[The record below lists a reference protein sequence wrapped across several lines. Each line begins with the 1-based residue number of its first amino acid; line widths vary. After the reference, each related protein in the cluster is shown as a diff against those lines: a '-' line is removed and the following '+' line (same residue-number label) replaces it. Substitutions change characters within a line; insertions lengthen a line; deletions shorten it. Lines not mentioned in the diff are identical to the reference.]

1 MIKENTI
8 GVAFLGLGRMGET
21 HLRNLTAISGVKVV
35 VVADPAMER
44 AERGRAMTG
53 AEVALTD
60 PEKAIEHPSV
70 DVVIIVTPTNT
81 HARLIEVAANAGK
94 AVFSE
99 KPIALDLAETERIV
113 QVVRERKVPVQLGF
127 MRRYDPGYARAK
139 AKIEAGEL
147 GKLETYR
154 ALSRDT
160 YPPSLEFLLG
170 SGGLFLD
177 MAVHDLDLARFLV
190 GEVDEV
196 YSWGGVLIDE
206 RFAQANDA
214 DTAMTLLRF
223 KNGVL
228 GVVETSRHS
237 NWGYDIRTEV
247 AGSVGKVVVEA
258 PQKTPLLFAKDFA
271 SSYDHYENFPD
282 RFETGYRLQLEAFF
296 AALREGRTPTPWA
309 ARGPGD
315 APPGRRCHQEL
326 ARKTAGQAFG
336 DLHLNRRQRSE
347 RIEMSSPVVRGTHL
361 VDTGVRLTHTFET
374 QRER

>member
-1 MIKENTI
+1 M
-8 GVAFLGLGRMGET
+8 
-21 HLRNLTAISGVKVV
+21 
-35 VVADPAMER
+35 
-44 AERGRAMTG
+44 
-53 AEVALTD
+53 
-60 PEKAIEHPSV
+60 
-70 DVVIIVTPTNT
+70 
-81 HARLIEVAANAGK
+81 
-94 AVFSE
+94 
-99 KPIALDLAETERIV
+99 
-113 QVVRERKVPVQLGF
+113 QLGF

-147 GKLETYR
+147 GRLETFR

-177 MAVHDLDLARFLV
+177 MSVHDFDLARFLV

-196 YSWGGVLIDE
+196 CAWGGVLIDE

-214 DTAMTLLRF
+214 DTALTLLRF

-271 SSYDHYENFPD
+271 SSHDHYENFPD
-282 RFETGYRLQLEAFF
+282 RFEAAYRLQLEAFF
-296 AALREGRTPTPWA
+296 KALREGRTPTPGPEDALETLRLAVA
-309 ARGPGD
+309 ATKSWREKRP
-315 APPGRRCHQEL
+315 L
-326 ARKTAGQAFG
+326 K
-336 DLHLNRRQRSE
+336 LSE
-347 RIEMSSPVVRGTHL
+347 IGA
-361 VDTGVRLTHTFET
+361 
-374 QRER
+374 

>member
-1 MIKENTI
+1 MIKGNSI

-35 VVADPAMER
+35 VVADPAKER

-113 QVVRERKVPVQLGF
+113 KLVRERRVPVQLGF

-147 GKLETYR
+147 GKLETFR

-177 MAVHDLDLARFLV
+177 MALHDFDLARFLV

-196 YSWGGVLIDE
+196 YAWGGALIDE

-228 GVVETSRHS
+228 GVVETSRRS

-247 AGSVGKVVVEA
+247 AGSVGKVVIEA
-258 PQKTPLLFAKDFA
+258 PRKTPFVFAKSFA
-271 SSYDHYENFPD
+271 SSFDHYENFPD
-282 RFETGYRLQLEAFF
+282 RFDLGYRLELETFF
-296 AALREGRTPTPWA
+296 GALRGGKKPSPGPEDALETLRLAVA
-309 ARGPGD
+309 ATKSWREKRPVKIS
-315 APPGRRCHQEL
+315 EI
-326 ARKTAGQAFG
+326 TA
-336 DLHLNRRQRSE
+336 
-347 RIEMSSPVVRGTHL
+347 
-361 VDTGVRLTHTFET
+361 
-374 QRER
+374 

>member
-1 MIKENTI
+1 
-8 GVAFLGLGRMGET
+8 
-21 HLRNLTAISGVKVV
+21 
-35 VVADPAMER
+35 
-44 AERGRAMTG
+44 MTG

-127 MRRYDPGYARAK
+127 MRRYDPGYAKAK

-147 GKLETYR
+147 GKLETFR

-177 MAVHDLDLARFLV
+177 MSVHDLDLARFLV

-196 YSWGGVLIDE
+196 YAWGGVLIDE

-258 PQKTPLLFAKDFA
+258 PQKTPLLLSKDFA
-271 SSYDHYENFPD
+271 SSHDHYENFPD
-282 RFETGYRLQLEAFF
+282 RFEAGYRLQLEGFF
-296 AALREGRTPTPWA
+296 AALREGRTPTPGPEDALETLRLAVA
-309 ARGPGD
+309 ATKSWHEKRPVK
-315 APPGRRCHQEL
+315 L
-326 ARKTAGQAFG
+326 
-336 DLHLNRRQRSE
+336 SE
-347 RIEMSSPVVRGTHL
+347 IGT
-361 VDTGVRLTHTFET
+361 
-374 QRER
+374 

>member
-1 MIKENTI
+1 MLKENTI

-21 HLRNLTAISGVKVV
+21 HLRNLSAISGVKVV

-44 AERGRAMTG
+44 AERGRAMAG

-60 PEKAIEHPSV
+60 PEKAIDHPSV

-113 QVVRERKVPVQLGF
+113 KVVRERKVPVQLGF
-127 MRRYDPGYARAK
+127 MRRYDPGYAKAK

-147 GKLETYR
+147 GKLETFR

-196 YSWGGVLIDE
+196 YTWGGVLIDE

-214 DTAMTLLRF
+214 DTAVTLLRF

-296 AALREGRTPTPWA
+296 AALREGRTPAPGPQDALETLRLALA
-309 ARGPGD
+309 ATKSWHEKRPVK
-315 APPGRRCHQEL
+315 L
-326 ARKTAGQAFG
+326 
-336 DLHLNRRQRSE
+336 SE
-347 RIEMSSPVVRGTHL
+347 I
-361 VDTGVRLTHTFET
+361 
-374 QRER
+374 

>member
-1 MIKENTI
+1 MIKDNTI

-44 AERGRAMTG
+44 AERGRTMTG
-53 AEVALTD
+53 AELALTD

-81 HARLIEVAANAGK
+81 HARLIEAAANAGK

-99 KPIALDLAETERIV
+99 KPIALDLAETARIV
-113 QVVRERKVPVQLGF
+113 QVVRGRKVPVQLGF

-147 GKLETYR
+147 GKLETFR

-177 MAVHDLDLARFLV
+177 MSVHDLDLARFLV
-190 GEVDEV
+190 GEVEEV
-196 YSWGGVLIDE
+196 FAWGGVLIDE
-206 RFAQANDA
+206 RFAEANDA

-258 PQKTPLLFAKDFA
+258 PQKTPLVFAKDFA

-282 RFETGYRLQLEAFF
+282 RFESGYRLQLEAFF
-296 AALREGRTPTPWA
+296 AALCDGRPPTP
-309 ARGPGD
+309 GPED
-315 APPGRRCHQEL
+315 ALETLRL
-326 ARKTAGQAFG
+326 ALAVTTSWREK
-336 DLHLNRRQRSE
+336 RPVKVSE
-347 RIEMSSPVVRGTHL
+347 IAV
-361 VDTGVRLTHTFET
+361 
-374 QRER
+374 